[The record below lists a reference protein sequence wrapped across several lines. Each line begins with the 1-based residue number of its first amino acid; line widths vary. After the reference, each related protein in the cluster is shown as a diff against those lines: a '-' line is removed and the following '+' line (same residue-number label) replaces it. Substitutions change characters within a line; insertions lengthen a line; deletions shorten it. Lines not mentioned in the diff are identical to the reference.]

1 MEESDAKNGKPE
13 DGSKPS
19 SPERGAPSKAGSP
32 GTAPPDSFD
41 GVTMMDTPTSAPPAR
56 PSQPEANSG
65 LSYGDGATTPPVSR
79 TGESRASGAYAA
91 GGTLNSGDVV
101 GERYEI
107 LQLLGEGGMGAVYK
121 ARDRELDR
129 LVALKVVRRELAS
142 NPEIVRR
149 FKQELILARQVTHKN
164 VIRIHDL
171 GQADG
176 LQFITMDFVEGQ
188 DLRGLLRAKGKV
200 PPEQAA
206 RIMLQICRALEAAH
220 SEGVIHRDLKP
231 QNVMLDSGG
240 RVYVMDFGIAR
251 SAYLPG
257 MTQTGALIGTPEYMS
272 PEQARGEKLTER
284 SDIFSLGVIFYEL
297 LIGTSPYAS
306 DTPLATLWKRMQ
318 EKAVPP
324 AVTDPTIPK
333 PLSDIVV
340 KALEIEP
347 GDRFAT
353 AGEMAAQLELWLGP
367 GAGGTT
373 TIIVKQAPR
382 PSLHWKWLGV
392 AAVVLLAT
400 GGGVAYWLKGPARPA
415 AAHAPVNVLVADFT
429 NHTGDPIFDGTL
441 EPMFNVALEGAS
453 FVNAFSRGD
462 ARKLA
467 EQLPHPTDKLDEQPA
482 RLVAVSQAISAVVTG
497 EISLRGDKYSLA
509 ATALDAVSGKVIAKA
524 EVTAANK
531 DDVLL
536 KIPQLAAPIRKQL
549 GDTTSQSAQ
558 MEAAGGAFTAASL
571 EVVHQYGIAME
582 QQAAGKFEDAL
593 KSFSRAA
600 ELDPNFARAYSGM
613 ASTYGDLGRPSDAEK
628 YAKLAMEHI
637 DRMTERERYRVRG
650 LYYSRAENW
659 QRCVEEYSELVKKYP
674 GDNIGHNNLANCY
687 SQLRNW
693 PKAIEEVRADVAI
706 HPEAAGLANLALFSS
721 YGGDFQSG
729 EREARRLQQLM
740 PNFEYGDLAM
750 AFAQVGQGQLLQA
763 TESYNKLGTISPL
776 GTSMSTA
783 GLADLDLYEGRF
795 TAAVKLLEK
804 GAVADLAAKSSDAAA
819 DKYAA
824 LAYIQ
829 TLRGDKKEAVAAAD
843 KALAASQ
850 GVKIRVLAARSFV
863 EAGEL
868 PKAQK
873 LADSLTSDIRSGP
886 QAYGKII
893 SGLIALKNRDRA
905 KAIKDLN
912 DANRLLD
919 TWIGRFDLG
928 RAYIEANAFT
938 EATSEL
944 DQCVARRGESLA
956 LFLDEAPTAGY
967 FPAVYYFM
975 GRAKEGLK
983 SPGAADSYRTYLSLR
998 KTAGE
1003 DPLLPEIRRRL
1014 GQ

>member
-1 MEESDAKNGKPE
+1 MQESDAKKGKP
-13 DGSKPS
+13 DDRDKQS
-19 SPERGAPSKAGSP
+19 SSGTGAPESS
-32 GTAPPDSFD
+32 PDSFD
-41 GVTMMDTPTSAPPAR
+41 GETMMDAPLPPPKSPSQVDANSDVTYVDSSTIPPA
-56 PSQPEANSG
+56 PSGGGRRSPS
-65 LSYGDGATTPPVSR
+65 SVY
-79 TGESRASGAYAA
+79 A
-91 GGTLNSGDVV
+91 GGGTPNPGDVI

-121 ARDRELDR
+121 ARDRELGG
-129 LVALKVVRRELAS
+129 LVALKVVRPELAR
-142 NPEIVRR
+142 NPDIVKR

-171 GQADG
+171 GQAEG
-176 LQFITMDFVEGQ
+176 LQFITMDFVEGR
-188 DLRGLLRAKGKV
+188 DLRGLLRDKGKL
-200 PPEQAA
+200 PPEQAV

-272 PEQARGEKLTER
+272 PEQARGEKLTEC

-297 LIGTSPYAS
+297 LMGASPYAS

-333 PLSDIVV
+333 PVSDIVV

-347 GDRFAT
+347 KDRFAS
-353 AGEMAAQLELWLGP
+353 AGEMAAQLEQWLGP
-367 GAGGTT
+367 GAGETSV
-373 TIIVKQAPR
+373 IVQQALPR
-382 PSLHWKWLGV
+382 ASLPWKWLSVG
-392 AAVVLLAT
+392 AVVLL
-400 GGGVAYWLKGPARPA
+400 GVGASLAYWLKGPAKPK
-415 AAHAPVNVLVADFT
+415 AAHAPVSVLVADFT

-441 EPMFNVALEGAS
+441 EPMFAVALEGAS

-482 RLVAVSQAISAVVTG
+482 RLVAVSQGISAVVTG
-497 EISLRGDKYSLA
+497 EISLRGDKYSLS
-509 ATALDAVSGKVIAKA
+509 ATALDAVSGNVVAKS

-536 KIPQLAAPIRKQL
+536 KIPQLAAPIRKEL

-558 MEAAGGAFTAASL
+558 MDAAGGAFTAASL
-571 EVVHQYGIAME
+571 EAVHQYGIAME
-582 QQAAGKFEDAL
+582 EQAAGKFEEAL
-593 KSFSRAA
+593 TSFSKAA
-600 ELDPNFARAYSGM
+600 ELDPDFARAYSGM
-613 ASTYGDLGRPSDAEK
+613 SSTYGDLGRPTDAEK
-628 YAKLAMEHI
+628 YAKLAMQHI

-659 QRCVEEYSELVKKYP
+659 QRCVDEYSELVKKYP

-693 PKAIEEVRADVAI
+693 PKAIAEARADVAI
-706 HPEAAGLANLALFSS
+706 HPEAAGLANLALFSA

-729 EREARRLQQLM
+729 EREARRLQQMM
-740 PNFEYGDLAM
+740 PNFEYGYLAM
-750 AFAQVGQGQLLQA
+750 AFAQVGQGQSPKA
-763 TESYNKLGTISPL
+763 TESYNKLGSLSPL
-776 GTSMSTA
+776 GASMSTA
-783 GLADLDLYEGRF
+783 GLADLGLYEGRF
-795 TAAVKLLEK
+795 TEAVKLLEK
-804 GAVADLAAKSSDAAA
+804 GAGADLAAKSNDSAA

-824 LAYIQ
+824 LSYTQ
-829 TLRGDKKEAVAAAD
+829 MMRGDKKEAVAAAE
-843 KALAASQ
+843 KALATSPS
-850 GVKIRVLAARSFV
+850 VKIRFLAARTFV

-868 PKAQK
+868 AKAQK
-873 LADSLTSDIRSGP
+873 LAKDLSSDIRPGP
-886 QAYGKII
+886 QAYGKVIE
-893 SGLIALKNRDRA
+893 GLIALKDKDHA

-912 DANRLLD
+912 DANKLLD
-919 TWIGRFDLG
+919 TWIGRFDLA
-928 RAYIEANAFT
+928 RAYIDAGAFT

-944 DQCVARRGESLA
+944 DQCIARRGESLA

-967 FPAVYYFM
+967 FPPVYYFM

-983 SPGAADSYRTYLSLR
+983 SPGAADSYKTYLDLR
-998 KTAGE
+998 GNAGE
-1003 DPLLPEIRRRL
+1003 DPLLTEVRRRL
-1014 GQ
+1014 TQ

>member
-1 MEESDAKNGKPE
+1 MMQCPFCKRENSPTAAKCKYCGKPLPGPEETFLGEARVQRPEQSPIQAEAVETFVPNKTSGTPE
-13 DGSKPS
+13 DWT
-19 SPERGAPSKAGSP
+19 APVTGGKVPLASQGEFEP
-32 GTAPPDSFD
+32 GT
-41 GVTMMDTPTSAPPAR
+41 V
-56 PSQPEANSG
+56 
-65 LSYGDGATTPPVSR
+65 L
-79 TGESRASGAYAA
+79 
-91 GGTLNSGDVV
+91 GG
-101 GERYEI
+101 RYEI
-107 LQLLGEGGMGAVYK
+107 LVLLGQGGMGSVYK

-129 LVALKVVRRELAS
+129 LVALKIIRPELTT
-142 NPEIVRR
+142 NPEILRR
-149 FKQELILARQVTHKN
+149 FKQELILARQVTHRN
-164 VIRIHDL
+164 VIRIFDL

-176 LQFITMDFVEGQ
+176 FKFITMEYLDGK
-188 DLRGLLRAKGKV
+188 DLRAVLKEKGKLT
-200 PPEQAA
+200 PEEAA
-206 RIMLQICRALEAAH
+206 RIIAQICRALEVAH
-220 SEGVIHRDLKP
+220 GEGVVHRDLKP
-231 QNVMLDSGG
+231 QNIMLDANG
-240 RVYVMDFGIAR
+240 RAYVMDFGIAR

-272 PEQARGEKLTER
+272 PEQAKGEKLDER
-284 SDIFSLGVIFYEL
+284 SDLFSLGVIFYEL
-297 LIGTSPYAS
+297 ITGQSPFYS

-318 EKAVPP
+318 EKAKPVCE
-324 AVTDPTIPK
+324 VDPTVPK
-333 PLSDIVV
+333 ALSDIVA
-340 KALEIEP
+340 KAMEIEP
-347 GDRFAT
+347 TDRFAS
-353 AGEMAAQLELWLGP
+353 AGEMAQELEFWLNPSTGR
-367 GAGGTT
+367 T
-373 TIIVKQAPR
+373 TIIVPSARTAPY
-382 PSLHWKWLGV
+382 WKWASAALVVLLV
-392 AAVVLLAT
+392 AAVV
-400 GGGVAYWLKGPARPA
+400 AYRLKAPAKPE
-415 AAHAPVNVLVADFT
+415 AAHAPVSVLVADFT

-482 RLVAVSQAISAVVTG
+482 RLVAVSQGINAVVTG
-497 EISLRGDKYSLA
+497 EISLRGDKYSLS
-509 ATALDAVSGKVIAKA
+509 ATALDAVSGKVIAKT

-536 KIPQLAAPIRKQL
+536 KIPQLAAPIRKEL

-571 EVVHQYGIAME
+571 EAVHQYGIAME
-582 QQAAGKFEDAL
+582 EQAAGKFEEAL
-593 KSFSRAA
+593 RSFSKAA
-600 ELDPNFARAYSGM
+600 ELDPNFARAYSGI

-693 PKAIEEVRADVAI
+693 PKAIEEIRADVAI

-721 YGGDFQSG
+721 YGSDFQSG

-740 PNFEYGDLAM
+740 PNFEYGYLAL
-750 AFAQVGQGQLLQA
+750 AFAQVGQGQLPQA
-763 TESYNKLGTISPL
+763 TESYNKLGSISPL
-776 GTSMSTA
+776 GASMSTA

-795 TAAVKLLEK
+795 TEAVRLLEK
-804 GAVADLAAKSSDAAA
+804 GAGADLAAKASDSAA
-819 DKYAA
+819 DKYAS
-824 LAYIQ
+824 LAYTQ
-829 TLRGDKKEAVAAAD
+829 TMRGDKKEAVAAAE
-843 KALAASQ
+843 KALAIVQS
-850 GVKIRVLAARSFV
+850 VKIRFVAARTFV

-873 LADSLTSDIRSGP
+873 LADSLSSDIRPGP
-886 QAYGKII
+886 QVYGKII
-893 SGLIALKNRDRA
+893 EGLIALKNKDRV

-912 DANRLLD
+912 DANKLLD

-928 RAYIEANAFT
+928 RAYIEAEAFT

-944 DQCVARRGESLA
+944 DQCIARRGESLA

-967 FPAVYYFM
+967 FPAVHYFM

-998 KTAGE
+998 GNAGE
-1003 DPLLPEIRRRL
+1003 DPLLREIHRRL